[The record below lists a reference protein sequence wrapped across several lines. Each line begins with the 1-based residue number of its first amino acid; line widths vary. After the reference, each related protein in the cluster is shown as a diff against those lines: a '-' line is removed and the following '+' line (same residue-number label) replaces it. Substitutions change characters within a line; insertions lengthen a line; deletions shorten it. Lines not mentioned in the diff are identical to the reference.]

1 MEVAQAQF
9 ALDLVYQLS
18 SNATTS
24 LIVSPLSLV
33 LALSMA
39 YLGAGGETRREFQK
53 RFDLNGNFRKI
64 N

>member
-24 LIVSPLSLV
+24 LIISPLSIV
-33 LALSMA
+33 LALSLA
-39 YLGAGGETRREFQK
+39 YTGAGGETRREFQR
-53 RFDLNGNFRKI
+53 RFGFNGNLI
-64 N
+64 MY